1 MRTVTRC
8 ALLLA
13 FLCCCQ
19 KAADKTAPPLPQRPN
34 AALKTAMWSM
44 VASTSAL
51 SELLGKAA
59 APSAEEIGQ
68 ARRLVDE
75 VHHTVSALAADPA
88 SRAHPVLGAGLP
100 AFGAEGEAARAALA
114 REPPDVEAAKRL
126 AASCR
131 GCHGVALAPTTRAPN
146 THADVLAAR

>member
-1 MRTVTRC
+1 MDAASWEPRPCMKACPGPSCRPAPLGVDRREVQGAAMRTVTRC

-75 VHHTVSALAADPA
+75 VHHTVSALAADHA
-88 SRAHPVLGAGLP
+88 SRAH
-100 AFGAEGEAARAALA
+100 
-114 REPPDVEAAKRL
+114 
-126 AASCR
+126 
-131 GCHGVALAPTTRAPN
+131 
-146 THADVLAAR
+146 